1 MIAAERSR
9 IKARLWHK
17 QVAKLLRDTMP
28 ALDGPSSRTCADD
41 DLEGASDLEVPVF
54 WVASRSG
61 QLPGVRRAL
70 RDAQL
75 NAPAGR
81 LPLAVIKDEGH
92 SQPFVAMPFDSFLLL
107 VSGWWAATQPVAPV
121 DRTPPSPEVNAGT
134 SHDR

>member
-92 SQPFVAMPFDSFLLL
+92 NQAFVAMPLDAFLLL
-107 VSGWWAATQPVAPV
+107 VSGWWAATQPVAI
-121 DRTPPSPEVNAGT
+121 T
-134 SHDR
+134 SKPASSEQRSE